1 MKEFTLRGCAVKVQG
16 NGRAKILTPAE
27 IDRLFDRGFI
37 TARDRLL
44 FAVTFYCAC
53 RISEALALT
62 THDIVG
68 GSVTLRKATTKGKS
82 ATRTLPIH
90 PMLAKYLKAYNPDVG
105 FLFPGREGTKPLT
118 RSFADLIF
126 KEACKRVRIKGAST
140 HSMRRTAL
148 TNLSNAG
155 VPLRVIMEISGHK
168 NLSSLQ
174 RYLEVQPEQLVKAIG
189 LLK

>member
-1 MKEFTLRGCAVKVQG
+1 VKVQG
-16 NGRAKILTPAE
+16 NGRAKILRPAE
-27 IDRLFDRGFI
+27 IDRLFERGFI

-68 GSVTLRKATTKGKS
+68 ASVTLRKATTKGSS
-82 ATRTLPIH
+82 ATRTLPLH
-90 PMLAKYLKAYNPDVG
+90 PILAKYLKAYNPDVG
-105 FLFPGREGTKPLT
+105 FLFPGRDNTKPLT
-118 RSFADLIF
+118 RAQADVIF

-174 RYLEVQPEQLVKAIG
+174 RYLEVQPEQLVRAIG

>member
-1 MKEFTLRGCAVKVQG
+1 MKEFTLRGGAVKVLG

-82 ATRTLPIH
+82 ATRTLPLH
-90 PMLAKYLKAYNPDVG
+90 PMLGKYLKAYTPDVG
-105 FLFPGREGTKPLT
+105 ILFPGREGTKPLT

-148 TNLSNAG
+148 TNLSNGG

>member
-1 MKEFTLRGCAVKVQG
+1 MKVLG
-16 NGRAKILTPAE
+16 NGRAKILTPAQ
-27 IDRLFDRGFI
+27 ITRLFDRGFL

-53 RISEALALT
+53 RISEALALKND
-62 THDIVG
+62 DIVG
-68 GSVTLRKATTKGKS
+68 GVVTLRKATTKGKS
-82 ATRTLPIH
+82 ATRTLPLH
-90 PMLAKYLKAYNPDVG
+90 PMLAKYLKAYNQPAG
-105 FLFPGREGTKPLT
+105 FLFPGQSGTKPLT
-118 RSFADLIF
+118 RAQANLIF
-126 KEACKRVRIKGAST
+126 KDACKRVRIQGAST

>member
-1 MKEFTLRGCAVKVQG
+1 MKVLG

-82 ATRTLPIH
+82 ATRTLPLH

-105 FLFPGREGTKPLT
+105 FLFPGRDNTKPLT
-118 RSFADLIF
+118 RAASDVIF

-189 LLK
+189 ILK

>member
-1 MKEFTLRGCAVKVQG
+1 LKRFSFRNNIFAITLVY
-16 NGRAKILTPAE
+16 L
-27 IDRLFDRGFI
+27 I
-37 TARDRLL
+37 TAGT
-44 FAVTFYCAC
+44 AV
-53 RISEALALT
+53 
-62 THDIVG
+62 
-68 GSVTLRKATTKGKS
+68 
-82 ATRTLPIH
+82 
-90 PMLAKYLKAYNPDVG
+90 KAYNPDVG
-105 FLFPGREGTKPLT
+105 FLFPGRDNTKPLT
-118 RSFADLIF
+118 RAASDVIF

>member
-1 MKEFTLRGCAVKVQG
+1 MKEFTRQGCAVKVQG

-27 IDRLFDRGFI
+27 IDRLFDRGFM

-82 ATRTLPIH
+82 ATRTLPLH
-90 PMLAKYLKAYNPDVG
+90 QLLAKYLKAYNPDVG
-105 FLFPGREGTKPLT
+105 FLFPGRDNTKPLA

-174 RYLEVQPEQLVKAIG
+174 RYLEVQPEQLVKVIG

>member
-1 MKEFTLRGCAVKVQG
+1 LATKLQNTLLLSVALFYEIGITSLSSNNEGIYPWRLRREVLG

-68 GSVTLRKATTKGKS
+68 GSVTLRKATTKGSS
-82 ATRTLPIH
+82 ATRTKSV
-90 PMLAKYLKAYNPDVG
+90 AKSAIA
-105 FLFPGREGTKPLT
+105 
-118 RSFADLIF
+118 SSS
-126 KEACKRVRIKGAST
+126 RVQFTFRIA
-140 HSMRRTAL
+140 
-148 TNLSNAG
+148 
-155 VPLRVIMEISGHK
+155 
-168 NLSSLQ
+168 
-174 RYLEVQPEQLVKAIG
+174 
-189 LLK
+189 

>member
-1 MKEFTLRGCAVKVQG
+1 MKEFTLRGCAVKVLG

-68 GSVTLRKATTKGKS
+68 GSVTLRKATTKG
-82 ATRTLPIH
+82 
-90 PMLAKYLKAYNPDVG
+90 NQQ
-105 FLFPGREGTKPLT
+105 RERC
-118 RSFADLIF
+118 RSIL
-126 KEACKRVRIKGAST
+126 CW
-140 HSMRRTAL
+140 
-148 TNLSNAG
+148 LS
-155 VPLRVIMEISGHK
+155 I
-168 NLSSLQ
+168 
-174 RYLEVQPEQLVKAIG
+174 
-189 LLK
+189 

>member
-1 MKEFTLRGCAVKVQG
+1 MKEFTRGGCAVKVLG

-82 ATRTLPIH
+82 ATRTLPLH
-90 PMLAKYLKAYNPDVG
+90 PILAKYLKAYNPDVG
-105 FLFPGREGTKPLT
+105 FLFPGRDNTKPLT
-118 RSFADLIF
+118 RAASDVIF

-168 NLSSLQ
+168 NLSSQ
-174 RYLEVQPEQLVKAIG
+174 SAIWRYSRNSLSRRLG
-189 LLK
+189 S

>member
-1 MKEFTLRGCAVKVQG
+1 MKVQG

-27 IDRLFDRGFI
+27 ISRLFDRGFV

-62 THDIVG
+62 TQDIVG
-68 GSVTLRKATTKGKS
+68 GVVTLRKATTKGKS
-82 ATRTLPIH
+82 ATRTLPLH
-90 PMLAKYLKAYNPDVG
+90 PMLAKFLLAYNPDAG

-118 RSFADLIF
+118 RSIADLIF

-155 VPLRVIMEISGHK
+155 VPLRVIMESSGDK

-174 RYLEVQPEQLVKAIG
+174 RYLEVQPKQLVKAIG